1 MLVGA
6 FVILIVG
13 ASIYVGLFFD
23 ANRFKPQVEEA
34 AAKAA
39 GMTLKINGDLSL
51 KVFPRIHLAV
61 KDIHLS
67 KSKSEILAAQDLE
80 VTPELFP
87 FLLHRKIIIDNVTL
101 VDPKIHVEKSA
112 SGRMNFE
119 PTQQAGTAGPY
130 KVTQAEASE
139 QTEAAP
145 GEIHSVRIKNGD
157 ISYMDQKTGQ
167 NIRINDLDVN
177 LSGISWNQP
186 DLVKSLT
193 FHGDIDAKSIQL
205 KSKTD
210 VKTVSNLNVRIRDER
225 GLIHLDPTEV
235 SIFGGTIKGNAQLDL
250 RGSIPKIELSQTAS
264 HIDLDQAAPKIK
276 SKISGTVDADVKLT
290 SQGNDAQSLTK
301 TLNGTVQVHSKDL
314 ATSINVASIA
324 SDLKAAKG
332 LDLVG
337 VGTAIGKV
345 AGQAAGVVGG
355 PESPSKPSNAIRT
368 LVANWDIK
376 QGIANAKD
384 VALSTENT
392 TVAFKGDVNLVD
404 KKYQNFFVA
413 TVDPKG
419 CSKQK
424 VEIGGPLD
432 SPKPVLG
439 SVGKQIAES
448 YLGQAGGM
456 LGQEGSKLGGLF
468 GKKEEPKPG
477 TNTPAEKG
485 KETCDQFYSGSALH
499 TG

>member
-6 FVILIVG
+6 LVILIVG

-23 ANRFKPQVEEA
+23 ANRFKPQIEEA

-51 KVFPRIHLAV
+51 KVFPRVHLAV

-87 FLLHRKIIIDNVTL
+87 FLLHKKIIIDNITL
-101 VDPKIHVEKSA
+101 VDPKVHVEKSA

-130 KVTQAEASE
+130 KVTRAPEESE
-139 QTEAAP
+139 SAP
-145 GEIHSVRIKNGD
+145 GEIHSIRIKNGD
-157 ISYMDQKTGQ
+157 ISYIDHSNGQ
-167 NIRINDLDVN
+167 TIQMNDLGVN
-177 LSGISWNQP
+177 LSGISWNQA
-186 DLVKSLT
+186 DLMKSLT
-193 FHGDIDAKSIQL
+193 FHGDVDAKSLEL

-210 VKTVSNLNVRIRDER
+210 VKTASNLNIRIRDDH
-225 GLIHLDPTEV
+225 GLIHLDPTAV
-235 SIFGGTIKGNAQLDL
+235 SIFGGTIKGNALLDL
-250 RGSIPKIELSQTAS
+250 RSSIPKIELAQTAEN
-264 HIDLDQAAPKIK
+264 IDLDQAAPKIK
-276 SKISGTVDADVKLT
+276 SKVSGTVDADVKLT
-290 SQGNDAQSLTK
+290 ASGNDAQSMTK
-301 TLNGTVQVHSKDL
+301 SLNGTVLVHSKNL
-314 ATSINVASIA
+314 ATSVNVDSVA

-337 VGTAIGKV
+337 VGTAVGKV
-345 AGQAAGVVGG
+345 AGQAAGIVGG
-355 PESPSKPSNAIRT
+355 SGESTSKPSNAIRT
-368 LVANWDIK
+368 LVANWDVK

-384 VALSTENT
+384 VAISTKAT
-392 TVAFKGDVNLVD
+392 TLAFKGDVNLVD

-424 VEIGGPLD
+424 VELGGPLD

-439 SVGKQIAES
+439 SVGKQVAES
-448 YLGQAGGM
+448 YLGQAGGV
-456 LGQEGSKLGGLF
+456 LGEEGSKLGGLF
-468 GKKEEPKPG
+468 GKKEEAKPG
-477 TNTPAEKG
+477 SNAPAEKG
-485 KETCDQFYSGSALH
+485 KEACDQFYSGSALH